1 MKLALSILLL
11 ASSASAFSV
20 VAPARQ
26 SSVRASSTS
35 ALDATSRR
43 DMLSNAGAAIAASL
57 LAATAQPALA
67 RETYLVEPTEE
78 FKQNEAKAMEFKR
91 AQLKIKA
98 DFLRVLDRFS
108 NESKTE
114 EQIVDDLADLAF
126 LVKRTGGLPLG
137 IKKEELF
144 KIVRR
149 KKAGPTWSVKTEYG

>member
-57 LAATAQPALA
+57 LATAQPALA

-98 DFLRVLDRFS
+98 DFLRVLDRFT